1 MRRFSYF
8 LLLLL
13 LVTACKERLI
23 EVPEPKPDPAQSWQ
37 VHPDFLFDR
46 KVQLNSY
53 GDDKVGILVGS
64 LTTSVAPNS
73 DASSATDSTFVH
85 YGGQATPDGSTT
97 YQPLVHPRYIG
108 FVYSNFIKLI
118 STANPINGYTG
129 TTVNLAAADKDFASF
144 ELINY
149 AVGESFVSNQRNQL
163 LIAYRTYDR
172 SYNTPVLSGDL
183 KFALIS
189 LAVEQTSPSAPSVLS
204 TKQVQTLPSINSSF
218 VLNMGSVSDYFVV
231 STTNGVYRISP
242 DGTYQKTY
250 SWPML
255 RVFTYNNVLY
265 GITQEYSNGSTDYK
279 LVTSTDAG
287 LTWNTLA
294 SKLNSSYG
302 FLKYKQVGDQL
313 IAMYNNQLFQLRVEP
328 NALVAKQLDDAGL
341 YGNRIT
347 SVMKFRN
354 TVYVSTLSGVFTKP
368 WQTFLTEKKNQ

>member
-1 MRRFSYF
+1 MPRFYC
-8 LLLLL
+8 LLLLSL

-64 LTTSVAPNS
+64 LTTSVAPDS
-73 DASSATDSTFVH
+73 DAQSATDSTFVH

-118 STANPINGYTG
+118 ATANPINGYTG
-129 TTVNLAAADKDFASF
+129 TNVYLAAADKDFASF

-163 LIAYRTYDR
+163 LIPYRTYDR
-172 SYNTPVLSGDL
+172 SYNTPVLSGEL
-183 KFALIS
+183 KFALVS
-189 LAVEQTSPSAPSVLS
+189 LAVEQTSPAAPSVLS
-204 TKQVQTLPSINSSF
+204 TKQIQTLPAINSSF
-218 VLNMGSVSDYFVV
+218 LLNLGSVGDYFIV
-231 STTNGVYRISP
+231 SATNGVYRISP
-242 DGTYQKTY
+242 DGTSQKTY

-265 GITQEYSNGSTDYK
+265 GITQEYSDGSTDYK

-287 LTWNTLA
+287 ITWTTLA
-294 SKLNSSYG
+294 SKLSSSYG

-313 IAMYNNQLFQLRVEP
+313 IAMYNNQLFQVTIGP
-328 NALVAKQLDDAGL
+328 TALTTKELDDAGL

-354 TVYVSTLSGVFTKP
+354 TVYVSTLSGVFIKP
-368 WQTFLTEKKNQ
+368 WRTFLTEKKTE